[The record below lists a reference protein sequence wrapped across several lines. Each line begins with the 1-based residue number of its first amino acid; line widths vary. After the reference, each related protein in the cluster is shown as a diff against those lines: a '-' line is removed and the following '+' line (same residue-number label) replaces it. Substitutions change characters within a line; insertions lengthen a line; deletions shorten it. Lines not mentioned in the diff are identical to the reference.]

1 MKNLGIDPL
10 VDGIGA
16 LRDADGNDFAD
27 LTTTGI
33 RFTDRS
39 VVLGVTAD
47 TTTAY
52 TLVIGDAGNIVTMT
66 NGSASTIT
74 VPPNSAVAFP
84 VGTQVKIVML
94 GAGIVTPTAG
104 AGVTLHGAVA
114 LGQYV
119 TIEIT
124 KIATNVWAIQ
134 D

>member
-1 MKNLGIDPL
+1 MRNLALDPL

-33 RFTDRS
+33 RFTDRG

-66 NGSASTIT
+66 NGSASVVT

-84 VGTQVKIVML
+84 IGTQVKIVTL
-94 GAGIVTPTAG
+94 GAGGVTPTAG
-104 AGVTLHGAVA
+104 AGVTVLGGASGATNV
-114 LGQYV
+114 V
-119 TIEIT
+119 VEIT
-124 KIATNVWAIQ
+124 KILENTWVVQ

>member
-1 MKNLGIDPL
+1 MRNLALDPL

-33 RFTDRS
+33 RFTDRG

-94 GAGIVTPTAG
+94 GAGVVTPTAG

-114 LGQYV
+114 MARYV
-119 TIEIT
+119 TIELT